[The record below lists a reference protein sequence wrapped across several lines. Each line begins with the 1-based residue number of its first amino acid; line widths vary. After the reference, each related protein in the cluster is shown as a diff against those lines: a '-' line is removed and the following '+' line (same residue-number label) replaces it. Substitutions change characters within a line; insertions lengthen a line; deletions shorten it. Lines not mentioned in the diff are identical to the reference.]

1 MKQTRCSFTHDALIS
16 VTKKQC
22 IRGLNRLNTPEI
34 KRSLF
39 TNIHCIMSGLAL
51 FTFKM
56 PSLLQFDR
64 QTRPEQPLAL
74 SLKNLFQIEEIP
86 SDTYLRERLDVIS
99 PSIFRQCF
107 TGIFAL
113 LQRSKILDHFKFLK
127 DYYLISLDGT
137 GVFSSKSIHCEH
149 CCTKNHRDGT
159 VTYHHQ
165 ILAAALVHP
174 EQKVVYPLA
183 PEPILN
189 TDGAEKND
197 CERNALKRW
206 VKDFRREHPHLK
218 TIIIADGLSSNE
230 PFISILKEHKLSYIL
245 VCKEGDH
252 KYLIDWLNAAD
263 REDKPTQTKEIK
275 NGTQTYSYMLD
286 VPLNASKDACRVNV
300 VCLNE
305 TIKGKTTKWIWV
317 TDLAVTLENVE
328 EIAKGGR
335 SRWKIENE
343 TFNTLKNQGYQFE
356 HNFGHGRENLHTVF
370 AHLMMLAFFVDQ
382 VLAAVNKRFQAVLDK
397 YKAKYV
403 VWEKM
408 RAMLEM
414 CILPDFETLY
424 QSLVTRPP
432 PMQLPSVL

>member
-1 MKQTRCSFTHDALIS
+1 MVSIS
-16 VTKKQC
+16 
-22 IRGLNRLNTPEI
+22 
-34 KRSLF
+34 
-39 TNIHCIMSGLAL
+39 
-51 FTFKM
+51 
-56 PSLLQFDR
+56 
-64 QTRPEQPLAL
+64 
-74 SLKNLFQIEEIP
+74 
-86 SDTYLRERLDVIS
+86 
-99 PSIFRQCF
+99 
-107 TGIFAL
+107 
-113 LQRSKILDHFKFLK
+113 
-127 DYYLISLDGT
+127 GT
-137 GVFSSKSIHCEH
+137 Q
-149 CCTKNHRDGT
+149 CCTST
-159 VTYHHQ
+159 
-165 ILAAALVHP
+165 
-174 EQKVVYPLA
+174 
-183 PEPILN
+183 LN
-189 TDGAEKND
+189 
-197 CERNALKRW
+197 
-206 VKDFRREHPHLK
+206 
-218 TIIIADGLSSNE
+218 S
-230 PFISILKEHKLSYIL
+230 
-245 VCKEGDH
+245 GDH

-356 HNFGHGRENLHTVF
+356 HNFGHGIENLHTVF